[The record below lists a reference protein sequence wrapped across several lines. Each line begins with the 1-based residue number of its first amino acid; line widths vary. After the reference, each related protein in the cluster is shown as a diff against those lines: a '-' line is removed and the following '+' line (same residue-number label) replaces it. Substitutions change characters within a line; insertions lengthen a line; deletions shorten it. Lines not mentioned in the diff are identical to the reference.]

1 MGTYIAVLLIGV
13 VIGFVLECFLK
24 GASSTHPHLC
34 GFIKVNLED
43 PAKEPIEIHFT
54 EDFLNDDQVLLDVIH
69 DSAPDISQG

>member
-13 VIGFVLECFLK
+13 VLGVVLECFLK

-34 GFIKVNLED
+34 GFITVNTED
-43 PAKEPIEIHFT
+43 PTKEFFEIHFT
-54 EDFLNDDQVLLDVIH
+54 EDFLSDDQVLLDVIH